1 MALVTAQR
9 WPAGAGARIGSR
21 ITFPG
26 RRLVLAAY
34 VRGRTC
40 AQTLVTTIEGMTAL
54 DQRRWG
60 GRLWRG
66 ASIAAFVVSW
76 LLLLVWARN
85 IGVGPNGNFLV
96 VGILLPLVGLA
107 RYPRAALAVM
117 IAQAVAIAWLVTDG
131 AVTLGQ
137 FLAMDIA
144 LGYLV
149 AARRD
154 RASTAL
160 AVAACGVQLLVIQF
174 QHNRYGGTTTLLA
187 KLVVLLAVIAAW
199 AIGTA
204 VNSRRQAQ
212 QQRRVQAEADT
223 VHAERLRIARE
234 VHDLVAHSIGV
245 IAFQAGM
252 GRRIIEHRPAEAR
265 DALEAIETVSRE
277 ALAGLRTMVSTLRH
291 PDPDA
296 SLPTPRL
303 ADLERLTA
311 VATSAGIQVDIHR
324 YGPVRPLPADV
335 ELSAY
340 RIVQESLTN
349 VVRHSHAQR
358 CQVNLVYGPEDLGV
372 DVIDDGHGG
381 EVGFGYGIAGMRER
395 VSLLHGEFAA
405 GGLPQGGFRV
415 TAQLP
420 VSATAA

>member
-1 MALVTAQR
+1 
-9 WPAGAGARIGSR
+9 
-21 ITFPG
+21 
-26 RRLVLAAY
+26 
-34 VRGRTC
+34 
-40 AQTLVTTIEGMTAL
+40 MTAL
-54 DQRRWG
+54 DQPRWSA
-60 GRLWRG
+60 RLWRG
-66 ASIAAFVVSW
+66 VSIAAFVVSW
-76 LLLLVWARN
+76 LLLFVWDRN
-85 IGVGPNGNFLV
+85 IGVGPNGVFLV
-96 VGILLPLVGLA
+96 VGVLLPLVGLFC
-107 RYPRAALAVM
+107 YPRVALAVM
-117 IAQAVAIAWLVTDG
+117 IVQAVAISFRVTDG

-137 FLAMDIA
+137 FLAMDVA

-149 AARRD
+149 AIRRG
-154 RASTAL
+154 RAGT
-160 AVAACGVQLLVIQF
+160 AVAIAVCGVQLLIVQF
-174 QHNRYGGTTTLLA
+174 QRDYSRSRGPLTT
-187 KLVVLLAVIAAW
+187 LVVLLAVIAAW

-204 VNSRRQAQ
+204 VDSRRQAQ
-212 QQRRVQAEADT
+212 QQRRLQAEADT

-265 DALEAIETVSRE
+265 EALEAIETVSRE
-277 ALAGLRTMVSTLRH
+277 TLAGLRTMVSTLRH
-291 PDPDA
+291 PDPDS
-296 SLPTPRL
+296 SLPTPHL

-324 YGPVRPLPADV
+324 YGTPRPLPADV

-358 CQVNLVYGPEDLGV
+358 CQVSLVYGPEDLAV
-372 DVIDDGHGG
+372 DVVDDGHGG

-405 GGLPQGGFRV
+405 GGLPHGGFRV

-420 VSATAA
+420 VPDTAA

>member
-1 MALVTAQR
+1 
-9 WPAGAGARIGSR
+9 
-21 ITFPG
+21 
-26 RRLVLAAY
+26 
-34 VRGRTC
+34 
-40 AQTLVTTIEGMTAL
+40 MTAI
-54 DQRRWG
+54 DQRPRRSRL
-60 GRLWRG
+60 GRD

-76 LLLLVWARN
+76 LLLFVWSRN
-85 IGVGPNGNFLV
+85 IGVGPNGVFLV
-96 VGILLPLVGLA
+96 VGILLPLVGLLC
-107 RYPRAALAVM
+107 YPRAALAVM
-117 IAQAVAIAWLVTDG
+117 VVQAVAVALLGTDS

-149 AARRD
+149 AIRRD
-154 RASTAL
+154 RASTTL
-160 AVAACGVQLLVIQF
+160 AVTACGVQLLVIQF
-174 QHNRYGGTTTLLA
+174 QHTHSGGTATPLA

-204 VNSRRQAQ
+204 VYSRREAQ
-212 QQRRVQAEADT
+212 QQRRIQAEADT

-252 GRRIIEHRPAEAR
+252 GRRIIDHRPAEAR

-277 ALAGLRTMVSTLRH
+277 TLAGLRTMVSTLRQ
-291 PDPDA
+291 PDPDSSVPA
-296 SLPTPRL
+296 PGLADVERL
-303 ADLERLTA
+303 AA
-311 VATSAGIQVDIHR
+311 GATSAGIQVDIHR
-324 YGPVRPLPADV
+324 YGVPRRLPPDV

-349 VVRHSHAQR
+349 VVRHSHARR
-358 CQVNLVYGPEDLGV
+358 CQVSLVYGPEDLGV
-372 DVIDDGHGG
+372 DVIDDGRGG
-381 EVGFGYGIAGMRER
+381 EAGFGYGIAGMRER

-415 TAQLP
+415 AAQLP
-420 VSATAA
+420 VPVAAA